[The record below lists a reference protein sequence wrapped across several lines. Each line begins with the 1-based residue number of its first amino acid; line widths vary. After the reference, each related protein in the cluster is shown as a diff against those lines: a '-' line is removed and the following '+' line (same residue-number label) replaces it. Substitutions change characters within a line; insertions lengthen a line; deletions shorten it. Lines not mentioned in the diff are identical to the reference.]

1 MKVYRYE
8 YPDGGGPYYHL
19 DGSPRGPF
27 KCSFSD
33 IYDPNNVILYGCAS
47 KQQLDQYAQL
57 NKFPIEEMEIKEYNV
72 DEFDI
77 LSYRPSNG
85 HIEFRKR

>member
-19 DGSPRGPF
+19 NGSPREPS

-47 KQQLDQYAQL
+47 KWQLDQYAQL

-72 DEFDI
+72 DKSDI